1 MKYKKIMLIALLL
14 LAVLTIGAVSASDD
28 AALDNVT
35 ASDDADVIAED
46 GDDTGGDD
54 DDTGDDEDEY
64 GAFYTDEEIITDE
77 ADDNYDPDAYVASMV
92 VPNTTSSGAFVIS
105 TDAEDDEDDDVIL
118 FSAPII
124 GELPSKWTID
134 EDTQNLVCN
143 VYLKDLIGNLDA
155 LIDGNDIYFDFIDDE
170 GETVD
175 QYCDLSTLKVT
186 DTSFQFIDDEDE
198 DEDEVNITI
207 ADLYPFYLPRDI
219 DEAFASVSVPDG
231 LKGYIFI
238 YVSNEDEEEFVYF
251 SSDITNMEG
260 VPGDNGTVYAITLEL
275 IPEDWLDDFLHEDS
289 FTIAFLDEEEDEIA
303 SVECGID
310 YDEANNTVRFSELEE
325 RSGEGENLADL
336 ADIFIAEEANA
347 ANDEPIIAIPVS
359 AFVDIEV
366 NDNFTVYILGDDERS
381 VTLNISDIFD
391 NGVFV
396 ISVSDLFDGDDLDEW
411 ESDYSF
417 IVQFYDDEGEGNYYI
432 ETDDVTIY
440 TNPYIYDEVNA
451 YNDDWVIRF
460 TEIEDA
466 DDEFEVRISK
476 EGSEDIVKK
485 FKVSELIN
493 MAEDEDEDPY
503 YVLACSDLELSEPGL
518 YGILVNFT
526 EDGRELIYNIQA
538 VEVRN
543 ELDIRAPED
552 GDSFDNVEDQI
563 FIVQVD
569 EEFDGYVNVFV
580 NGTQVGGDISLASL
594 GWSMGPLGREIVL
607 NDFNI
612 TESGNYTLGV
622 QVFDDEDNFIN
633 GATADVEVIV
643 GVNSVEFNDAYYTQD
658 TYMIFDLR
666 APVDGIFI
674 IYLNGEE
681 AGFYDPSAHEIYWD
695 DDFVDQWDDEGYARF
710 LRVGDYDVNIT
721 FMDSNDVET
730 DFTTGEFS
738 ILSMNAYA
746 DKEEYY
752 EDDDVIISFDGE
764 YDSSKAAKLQVVLI
778 KNWSPMGPEDEILAE
793 FDNDDLYD
801 MYDEDEKSFTFA
813 LNKIPVGE
821 NMIVLHYM
829 VADDELELYRGNY
842 ILHASDA
849 INVTVLELMDPELSI
864 YVDDI
869 VEGES
874 AVVIIT
880 TVEDFSGNVTV
891 TIDDVD
897 YNVTVENGEG
907 YLSIP
912 DLSVGIYEATAFF
925 DAEHY
930 SQDTSSF
937 IFEVAAKPIDPNLSI
952 VVKDIVEGDPAVVTI
967 TTNATFSGIVV
978 VKIGNKEYNVTV
990 VNGTGTLN
998 VPNLVAG
1005 PYNATAIFAAT
1016 DIFGYSENTTSFNV
1030 AKKPVT
1036 PVNPVTPA
1044 KKADKIKL
1052 TLKKVK
1058 VKKSAK
1064 KLVLR
1069 ATLKINGKAVKGK
1082 KITFKFKG
1090 KKYSAKTNK
1099 KGVAKVTIKK
1109 KVLKKLKVG
1118 KKVKYQATYGKV
1130 TKKYTVKVKR

>member
-28 AALDNVT
+28 VALDNVT
-35 ASDDADVIAED
+35 ASDDVDVIAED
-46 GDDTGGDD
+46 DPGDDPGD
-54 DDTGDDEDEY
+54 GDEDEY
-64 GAFYTDEEIITDE
+64 GAFYTDEKIITDE
-77 ADDNYDPDAYVASMV
+77 TNDNYDPEAYVASMV

-105 TDAEDDEDDDVIL
+105 TDAEDDTDDPVEL
-118 FSAPII
+118 FRAEII
-124 GELPSKWTID
+124 GDLENKWTID

-143 VYLKDLIGNLDA
+143 VYLKDLTNLTA
-155 LIDGNDIYFDFIDDE
+155 LIDGNDIYFDFIVNGEEDDDY
-170 GETVD
+170 GD
-175 QYCDLSTLKVT
+175 MATLKVT
-186 DTSFQFIDDEDE
+186 ESYFQFIDDEDE

-207 ADLYPFYLPRDI
+207 ADLYPFYLPDDI

-231 LKGYIFI
+231 LKGCIVI
-238 YVSNEDEEEFVYF
+238 YVEDDEEGEFRYF
-251 SSDITNMEG
+251 SSDIDNM
-260 VPGDNGTVYAITLEL
+260 VGDVTDDGIVYAITLEL

-289 FTIAFLDEEEDEIA
+289 FTIAFLDEDEDEIA

-359 AFVDIEV
+359 AVYERI

-391 NGVFV
+391 NGVYV

-417 IVQFYDDEGEGNYYI
+417 IVQFYDDEGKGNYYI

-476 EGSEDIVKK
+476 HGSEDIVKK
-485 FKVSELIN
+485 FKVSKLIN

-526 EDGRELIYNIQA
+526 EDGEELIYNIEL
-538 VEVRN
+538 VNVTN

-552 GDSFDNVEDQI
+552 GESFENIEDQV

-569 EEFDGYVNVFV
+569 EDLGGYVKIFV
-580 NGTQVGGDISLASL
+580 NGTQVGEDIPLADL
-594 GWSMGPLGREIVL
+594 GWSMGPPGREIVL

-612 TESGNYTLGV
+612 TESGNYTLKV
-622 QVFDDEDNFIN
+622 EVYDENNTFIN
-633 GATADVEVIV
+633 NATADVEVTV
-643 GVNSVEFNDAYYTQD
+643 GENSVEFNDAYYTQD

-666 APVDGIFI
+666 APVDGIFV
-674 IYLNGEE
+674 IYLNEEE

-710 LRVGDYDVNIT
+710 LQVGNYDVNIT
-721 FMDSNDVET
+721 LRDSNDVET
-730 DFTTGEFS
+730 PFAIGEFS

-764 YDSSKAAKLQVVLI
+764 YDPSKAAKLQVVLI
-778 KNWSPMGPEDEILAE
+778 KSWSPMGPEDQILAE
-793 FDNDDLYD
+793 FDNDDLAD

-813 LNKIPVGE
+813 LNNIPAGE

-829 VADDELELYRGNY
+829 VADDELKLYRGNY
-842 ILHASDA
+842 ILDASDA

-874 AVVIIT
+874 AVVTIT

-897 YNVTVENGEG
+897 YNVTVKDGEG
-907 YLSIP
+907 TISIP
-912 DLSVGIYEATAFF
+912 GLSAGIYEATASFF
-925 DAEHY
+925 AEHY
-930 SQDTSSF
+930 SLDTSSF
-937 IFEVAAKPIDPNLSI
+937 IFEVAAKLIDPNLTI
-952 VVKDIVEGDPAVVTI
+952 AVANIQEGNPAVVTV
-967 TTNATFSGIVV
+967 TTNATFSG
-978 VKIGNKEYNVTV
+978 NVTV
-990 VNGTGTLN
+990 TIANKNYTVSVVNGKGTIN
-998 VPNLVAG
+998 VPNLAAG
-1005 PYNATAIFAAT
+1005 PYTATAIFAAT
-1016 DIFGYSENTTSFNV
+1016 DIFAYSEKTTSFTV

-1036 PVNPVTPA
+1036 PA
-1044 KKADKIKL
+1044 KKKDKIKL

-1090 KKYSAKTNK
+1090 KKYKAKTNK